1 MAAPAWAQ
9 EPTLFSGNWTS
20 VLGVDTAAEDPR
32 EDVGVWRN
40 RVDLD
45 LRHPLAADTRVHL
58 SARLWH
64 RAAVGHRADSWV
76 PDFRTSWPDFGA
88 RYDAWADLREASVQW
103 DTRWGRLTLGRD
115 IAQWGALELQSPLR
129 ILNPVDFGQGF
140 FGALGSGDTLAMA
153 DWMAR
158 LSTPVAGG
166 SWEWIVQ
173 PFFTQ
178 HRFSP
183 FATDV
188 SFVRADLGP
197 TLPQALFSLA
207 RRADL
212 RLDRSLS
219 DTLTQA
225 LKPPPAT
232 PLAGSVATRFQRRV
246 GEVELGLV
254 GIWNW
259 DRLPKLNFDPDLQLV
274 LGKLADAG
282 FDQARQVAAFT
293 DPTVQAATIKFMA
306 DSYMAGKD
314 PRHPHAAPIYGD
326 LRGLPPML
334 IQVGACETLL
344 DDSIQLAR
352 VAGMADVPVDL
363 QIWPEMIH
371 VWHSYH
377 PILTAGRRAIAQ
389 GGAFVRQNLKGN

>member
-1 MAAPAWAQ
+1 MDQELKTLLSRVAEALDRLAPAAPAGADINSAEAYIWH
-9 EPTLFSGNWTS
+9 
-20 VLGVDTAAEDPR
+20 AAGHRLEAVPK
-32 EDVGVWRN
+32 VN

-45 LRHPLAADTRVHL
+45 LRHPLAADARVHL

-64 RAAVGHRADSWV
+64 RAAIGHRADSWV

-88 RYDAWADLREASVQW
+88 RYDAWADLREACVQW

-158 LSTPVAGG
+158 LSTPIAGG

-212 RLDRSLS
+212 RLDRVAFADMNLWATLLGSLGCLGIVGEAHERCLELRVVLELQHVMAA
-219 DTLTQA
+219 LTA
-225 LKPPPAT
+225 PAHR
-232 PLAGSVATRFQRRV
+232 LSSLEMAYSSVA
-246 GEVELGLV
+246 
-254 GIWNW
+254 
-259 DRLPKLNFDPDLQLV
+259 
-274 LGKLADAG
+274 
-282 FDQARQVAAFT
+282 
-293 DPTVQAATIKFMA
+293 
-306 DSYMAGKD
+306 
-314 PRHPHAAPIYGD
+314 
-326 LRGLPPML
+326 
-334 IQVGACETLL
+334 
-344 DDSIQLAR
+344 
-352 VAGMADVPVDL
+352 
-363 QIWPEMIH
+363 
-371 VWHSYH
+371 
-377 PILTAGRRAIAQ
+377 
-389 GGAFVRQNLKGN
+389 